1 MTAFI
6 QKAYLEGAR
15 DALAGRDYANPY
27 TPPEGSD
34 ETFDWKPA
42 LEENYHNGYGDH
54 YKEATNG

>member
-6 QKAYLEGAR
+6 VKAYNEGMA

-27 TPPEGSD
+27 IPPKGSD

-42 LEENYHNGYGDH
+42 HEESYHLGY
-54 YKEATNG
+54 EAHIEAE